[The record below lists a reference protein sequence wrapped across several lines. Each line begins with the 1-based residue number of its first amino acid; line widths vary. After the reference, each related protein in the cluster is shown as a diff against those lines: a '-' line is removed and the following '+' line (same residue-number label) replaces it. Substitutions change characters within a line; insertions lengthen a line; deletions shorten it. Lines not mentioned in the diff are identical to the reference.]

1 MRIASLCLLTACL
14 LAATAV
20 AASDPTCPD
29 VDAPPAPVCI
39 ATPHGLAYADSE
51 EEASGAARALSDAA
65 QRFAGYFGRAPTGA
79 LVLSATLDPL
89 VAREFART
97 HGLEFAQ
104 VWLPASANRAMTERA
119 LRQSGMARAQ
129 IQRALAG
136 AATEDESTLR
146 HEVGHAMYAALYWPN
161 ATGTRDARYG
171 SPAPDWLDE
180 ASAILMEGP
189 ESQAKYAA
197 MFLGVTRR
205 NPRSTPSLAEFVASE
220 HPVRSAALAR
230 ALARGPK
237 STSGVQMV
245 TVGGSE
251 DFPGLDTF
259 YGQSL
264 LLGYFLTETSGD
276 TRILAPISAAIA
288 DGATFED
295 WLAREG
301 EGHRLPASMDALETA
316 WNAWLEQL
324 RNAAARRA
332 K

>member
-1 MRIASLCLLTACL
+1 MRIASLCLLSACL
-14 LAATAV
+14 LATTAI

-79 LVLSATLDPL
+79 LVLSATFDPL
-89 VAREFART
+89 VAREFAQT

-119 LRQSGMARAQ
+119 LRQSGLTRAQ

-136 AATEDESTLR
+136 AATQDESTLR
-146 HEVGHAMYAALYWPN
+146 HEVGHAMYAALYWPD
-161 ATGTRDARYG
+161 AIGTRDERYG
-171 SPAPDWLDE
+171 TPAPDWLDE

-197 MFLGVTRR
+197 MFLGVANR

-220 HPVRSAALAR
+220 HPVRSTALAS

-259 YGQSL
+259 YGQSV

-276 TRILAPISAAIA
+276 TRILAPISIAIA
-288 DGATFED
+288 GGATFED

-301 EGHRLPASMDALETA
+301 TGHGLPGSMDALETS
-316 WNAWLEQL
+316 WTAWLEQL
-324 RNAAARRA
+324 RNAAARRS